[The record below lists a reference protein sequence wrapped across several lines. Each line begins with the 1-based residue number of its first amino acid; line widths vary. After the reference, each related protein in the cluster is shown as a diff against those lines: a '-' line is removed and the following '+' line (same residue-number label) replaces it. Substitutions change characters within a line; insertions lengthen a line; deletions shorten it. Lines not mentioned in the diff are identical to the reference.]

1 MQALKPLIKKF
12 SWVLLLVFLLVL
24 TKVILFKGSLQYYK
38 NYFRTTYHSYT
49 IAEGKRKANFKPF
62 ATIKLFY
69 QSRRMNI
76 EYKMENLLGNILLFI
91 PLGFLLPLLVKR
103 FRNIFLIVLT
113 GFLLSLF
120 YECTQL
126 LTGIGI
132 FDVDDMI
139 LNSFGTLIGAVIFY
153 VLNKLFSS
161 SFAEKKSAHTT
172 VPTSTP
178 S

>member
-1 MQALKPLIKKF
+1 MQALKPLIKRF

-24 TKVILFKGSLQYYK
+24 TRVILFKGSLQYYK
-38 NYFRTTYHSYT
+38 NYFRTTYHSYH
-49 IAEGKRKANFKPF
+49 IAEGKKKANFKPF

-69 QSRRMNI
+69 ESRRMNM
-76 EYKMENLLGNILLFI
+76 EYKVNNLLGNILLFI

-113 GFLLSLF
+113 GFLLSVF

-139 LNSFGTLIGAVIFY
+139 LNTFGTLLGVIIFY
-153 VLNKLFSS
+153 IGKSLFPDPPQKINTSKIIS
-161 SFAEKKSAHTT
+161 
-172 VPTSTP
+172 PTIP
-178 S
+178 N

>member
-49 IAEGKRKANFKPF
+49 IAEGKRKANFKPL

-69 QSRRMNI
+69 QSRRMNM
-76 EYKMENLLGNILLFI
+76 EYKVSNLLGNILLFI

-103 FRNIFLIVLT
+103 FRNVFVIVLT

-139 LNSFGTLIGAVIFY
+139 LNTFGTLIGVVVFYFCKYLFTAVP
-153 VLNKLFSS
+153 LNNSIKD
-161 SFAEKKSAHTT
+161 T
-172 VPTSTP
+172 TP
-178 S
+178 SATP

>member
-1 MQALKPLIKKF
+1 M
-12 SWVLLLVFLLVL
+12 LLVFLLVL
-24 TKVILFKGSLQYYK
+24 TKVILFKGSMQYYK
-38 NYFRTTYHSYT
+38 NYFRTTYHSYH
-49 IAEGKRKANFKPF
+49 IAEGKKKANFKPF

-69 QSRRMNI
+69 ESRRMNM
-76 EYKMENLLGNILLFI
+76 EYKVNNLLGNILLFI

-113 GFLLSLF
+113 GFLLSVF
-120 YECTQL
+120 YECVQL

-139 LNSFGTLIGAVIFY
+139 LNTFGTLIGAIIFY
-153 VLNKLFSS
+153 ILNKLFAA
-161 SFAEKKSAHTT
+161 SFAGKKPGHTT
-172 VPTSTP
+172 VSVTTP

>member
-1 MQALKPLIKKF
+1 M
-12 SWVLLLVFLLVL
+12 LLVFLLVL
-24 TKVILFKGSLQYYK
+24 TKVILFKGSMQYYK
-38 NYFRTTYHSYT
+38 NYFRTTYHSYH
-49 IAEGKRKANFKPF
+49 IAEGKKKANFKPF

-69 QSRRMNI
+69 ESRRMNI
-76 EYKMENLLGNILLFI
+76 EYKVNNLLGNILLFI

-103 FRNIFLIVLT
+103 FRNVFLIVLT

-139 LNSFGTLIGAVIFY
+139 LNTLGTLLGVCIFY
-153 VLNKLFSS
+153 IGKSLFPDTPQKIVTGNIIS
-161 SFAEKKSAHTT
+161 
-172 VPTSTP
+172 PTTP

>member
-1 MQALKPLIKKF
+1 MQPFKPLIKKF

-24 TKVILFKGSLQYYK
+24 TKVILFKGSPGYYK

-69 QSRRMNI
+69 ESRRLNM
-76 EYKMENLLGNILLFI
+76 EYKVNNLLGNILLFI

-103 FRNIFLIVLT
+103 FRNFFLILFT

-126 LTGIGI
+126 ITGIGV

-139 LNSFGTLIGAVIFY
+139 LNTSGTLVGIIIFY
-153 VLNKLFSS
+153 ILKSLFSS
-161 SFAEKKSAHTT
+161 PGEKKSVHTT
-172 VPTSTP
+172 PAASTP
-178 S
+178 R